1 LHQRV
6 SSTALQHAY
15 YLHQCVSLTALGR
28 KLGGQRQGMRGAINR
43 GSNPR
48 VPVDQA
54 GQVHRRSGAPCEPH
68 LGCRRCGGSKVGAPR
83 SAPFTGRGIGR
94 EGCLF
99 APTCVVHEGCLSPP
113 MCVVHYKPERTPKRP
128 TFIISTED
136 TGPPKICLFMPVD
149 QRRHIEFPMLGAV
162 PHQSGSIFAS
172 QPPSSGLSNK
182 DGASNS
188 PRRLGIF
195 LYI

>member
-1 LHQRV
+1 
-6 SSTALQHAY
+6 
-15 YLHQCVSLTALGR
+15 
-28 KLGGQRQGMRGAINR
+28 
-43 GSNPR
+43 
-48 VPVDQA
+48 
-54 GQVHRRSGAPCEPH
+54 
-68 LGCRRCGGSKVGAPR
+68 
-83 SAPFTGRGIGR
+83 
-94 EGCLF
+94 
-99 APTCVVHEGCLSPP
+99 

-172 QPPSSGLSNK
+172 QPPSWGLSNK

-195 LYI
+195 YIYLIFFDFTKIKSRIQNGRNSHEPPFATVVGYLPPFQKAVGTYRCPKQR